1 VGPLLLKD
9 PTRIESWGLVL
20 EGMGKIELGLCYSGH
35 LIATEMLVIKA
46 VWIALREAASRLL
59 HLWEW

>member
-1 VGPLLLKD
+1 MGPLLLKD
-9 PTRIESWGLVL
+9 PTRIEGWGLVF